1 MNTNFVIEPKYDN
14 EVGFIEL
21 DNTRK
26 LVRHFESIISE
37 KIHITID
44 VYQDG
49 LIKIYKK
56 DRVKVEGRWYIRNN
70 PEDIIELLLSLELTN
85 GEDINEHYL
94 DLLESIYSP
103 FCERDYDPI
112 FKDNWRTGIPKNLKP
127 IITWFG
133 PSTRN
138 GGLDYQLLEEEKSE
152 LFMKTFKTLHIMKK
166 MYENSFIC

>member
-1 MNTNFVIEPKYDN
+1 MNSKFVIEPKYDN

-26 LVRHFESIISE
+26 LVRHFEAIISE
-37 KIHITID
+37 RIDMTID

-56 DRVKVEGRWYIRNN
+56 IKLFHIGGSFINN
-70 PEDIIELLLSLELTN
+70 HPENIIELLLSLELTN
-85 GEDINEHYL
+85 GEEINEDYL

-103 FCERDYDPI
+103 FCERDYNPY
-112 FKDNWRTGIPKNLKP
+112 NKNNDGNVTRLRP
-127 IITWFG
+127 IIFWVQQGTVF
-133 PSTRN
+133 SDEYRKF
-138 GGLDYQLLEEEKSE
+138 EEKRFE
-152 LFMKTFKTLHIMKK
+152 LFTKTFKTLHIMKK